1 LGFDGQVSVATE
13 PVLQAQPRSTHR
25 ALTRRLV
32 VAAAISAIV
41 CAAVY
46 VLLVHTA
53 LGQRFDNA
61 ALIGSEQQVG
71 TAKLTEESI
80 LRRITGDSFAV
91 VLALIVL
98 FGVVRRRPRLGIAVA
113 LAAGTAVVG
122 TDLLRKV
129 ILTRP
134 ALVHSDVAFPVNTFP
149 SGHTATAISCA
160 LALVVVSPPS
170 WRGISAVIA
179 GSYAWFTAAAVQT
192 AGWHRPSDAI
202 GAAFLG
208 FAAIA
213 LLTAGIAAWRPIG
226 YGNRFGHVPAFVV
239 LGVVWIGAAAY
250 AAVNALR
257 VLRFLANHS
266 ETLNPTSAILSDAYH
281 FSIGLTIVVVISL
294 LGALLLL
301 LGRADLDEPIASR
314 RS

>member
-1 LGFDGQVSVATE
+1 MVSVATE
-13 PVLQAQPRSTHR
+13 PVLRAPQQPTDR

-32 VAAAISAIV
+32 VAAVISAVV

-61 ALIGSEQQVG
+61 ALIGAEQQVG
-71 TAKLTEESI
+71 TAKLTDESI

-91 VLALIVL
+91 VLGLIVV
-98 FGVVRRRPRLGIAVA
+98 FGLVRRRPRLGLAVA
-113 LAAGTAVVG
+113 LAAGAAVVG

-134 ALVHSDVAFPVNTFP
+134 SLVHSDQFFPVNTFP

-160 LALVVVSPPS
+160 LALVVVSPPA

-213 LLTAGIAAWRPIG
+213 LLTAVIAARRPVG
-226 YGNRFGHVPAFVV
+226 YGNRFGHVPAFLV
-239 LGVVWIGAAAY
+239 LGLVWIGAAAY
-250 AAVNALR
+250 GAINALR
-257 VLRFLANHS
+257 VLRFLAGHS
-266 ETLNPTSAILSDAYH
+266 DTSNPTPAILSDAYH

-301 LGRADLDEPIASR
+301 LGRADLDEPATLR
-314 RS
+314 RG